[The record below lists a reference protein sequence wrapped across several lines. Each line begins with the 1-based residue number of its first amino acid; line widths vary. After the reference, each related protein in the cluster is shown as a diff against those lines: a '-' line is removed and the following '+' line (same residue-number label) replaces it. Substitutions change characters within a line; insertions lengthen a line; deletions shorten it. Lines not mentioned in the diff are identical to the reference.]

1 VLLTSFDGSTWRVHR
16 VDEPPHGSFIGPL
29 EAGGALWL
37 ASSDDWT
44 VAGSWTLER
53 YDGSR
58 WQVLASLPVVPAFLG
73 VAATGD
79 VFTIGWPSWGDPSWS
94 LQRYRDG
101 AWHEVEIEPEVPTGG
116 WTLGA
121 DGTLW
126 SHTPVGGPDQ
136 QVLGRLEGDVWTTW
150 GEQAVGEFDA
160 NLPVGYVAAPD
171 GALWIAE
178 KVRTLGQ
185 FEPPVTCQ
193 GVARFDGTRL
203 ERFLE
208 SLCIRFID
216 VGPDGSAWLL
226 ADEPDTLAPPDPVH
240 LYVITR
246 EPE

>member
-1 VLLTSFDGSTWRVHR
+1 MNAQTHRLAGSCR
-16 VDEPPHGSFIGPL
+16 IGPP
-29 EAGGALWL
+29 ACRRGPIISTPG
-37 ASSDDWT
+37 
-44 VAGSWTLER
+44 R
-53 YDGSR
+53 
-58 WQVLASLPVVPAFLG
+58 QVNDRAEL
-73 VAATGD
+73 
-79 VFTIGWPSWGDPSWS
+79 
-94 LQRYRDG
+94 
-101 AWHEVEIEPEVPTGG
+101 
-116 WTLGA
+116 
-121 DGTLW
+121 
-126 SHTPVGGPDQ
+126 
-136 QVLGRLEGDVWTTW
+136 
-150 GEQAVGEFDA
+150 
-160 NLPVGYVAAPD
+160 GYVAAPD